1 MYPSDPMMSKVSNSE
16 TQSSCETEQVFAANQ
31 SIHVRTCQGSEELR
45 RASNS
50 SSGPVGSEAQQL
62 FACQQAEKQY
72 SIDFSHSR
80 VRDNVLDLYPRFLSR
95 EVRFGLLL
103 GRGTFGQVSE
113 CRGFTLPEMGSRTL
127 TKRQSVRIQ
136 QQEQNERNEM
146 ILSTSFHE
154 ALLKE
159 FEDDDAAAGFAN
171 NVTASVR
178 LQEDAQ
184 KLEHSEQRRF
194 LATHCWRESGESRYA
209 IKSVKASVIADPK
222 MLFQGIL
229 DLNVELRFL
238 SSLPYHP
245 NIVRLRGV
253 SEGSRFDPR
262 VFIILD
268 RLKETLETR
277 LKRWRLNADDVSTAQ
292 NHWNKCGCLPSFRKD
307 KRTSVPSPTV
317 LECRMETTN
326 RLCLI
331 FDLASAMAHMH
342 KHNIMHRDLKPSN
355 IGFDIRG

>member
-1 MYPSDPMMSKVSNSE
+1 MMYPPDQMLSKVSNSE
-16 TQSSCETEQVFAANQ
+16 TQSSSEAEQVFVANQ
-31 SIHVRTCQGSEELR
+31 SIHVRNCQGSEELR
-45 RASNS
+45 RSSNS
-50 SSGPVGSEAQQL
+50 SYAEPVSIEAQQL

-136 QQEQNERNEM
+136 QQEKNELNET
-146 ILSTSFHE
+146 ILSTSFHK

-159 FEDDDAAAGFAN
+159 FEDDDAPARHATN
-171 NVTASVR
+171 LNASVR

-194 LATHCWRESGESRYA
+194 LATHCWRESGEARYA
-209 IKSVKASVIADPK
+209 IKSVKASVLADPK

-262 VFIILD
+262 VFIIID
-268 RLKETLETR
+268 RLKDTLETR
-277 LKRWRLNADDVSTAQ
+277 LKRWRLAADDVSTTQ
-292 NHWNKCGCLPSFRKD
+292 NHWNKCGCLPWKD

-317 LECRMETTN
+317 LECRMQTTN

-331 FDLASAMAHMH
+331 LDLASAMAHMH

-355 IGFDIRG
+355 MGFDIRG